1 MSATSAGMGF
11 FLGIAMNSFVSAT
24 VAVAVMVSAAPAGA
38 QVATPAPVGVVAQAV
53 APLSAVAAAPG
64 TMSAP
69 LLTLKSGTSIPLVA
83 ASSLT
88 SKTAKIGDSITMK
101 VARDVVVGG
110 QIVIPADAIAV
121 GEVTGVRTRGMM
133 CRTGK
138 IDAKLSY
145 IEINGARVPLTMA
158 VTVKGKSTMGAAG
171 AIAGFLAFGPLAA
184 VITGKSAV
192 VAPGT
197 KAKGRIVG
205 DVAMAAIRRPSTTA
219 RASL

>member
-1 MSATSAGMGF
+1 
-11 FLGIAMNSFVSAT
+11 MNSFVNAT

-38 QVATPAPVGVVAQAV
+38 QVATPSAPVSMVAQPVAPLAVVAV
-53 APLSAVAAAPG
+53 APGAVAA
-64 TMSAP
+64 P
-69 LLTLKSGTSIPLVA
+69 LFTLKSGTSVPLVA

-110 QIVIPADAIAV
+110 QLIIPADTIAV

-145 IEINGARVPLTMA
+145 IEINGEHVPLTMA
-158 VTVKGKSTMGAAG
+158 VVIKGKSTMGAAG

-184 VITGKSAV
+184 VITGKSAI
-192 VAPGT
+192 VAPGM
-197 KAKGRIVG
+197 KAKGKIVG

-219 RASL
+219 RAAL

>member
-1 MSATSAGMGF
+1 
-11 FLGIAMNSFVSAT
+11 MNRFVNAT
-24 VAVAVMVSAAPAGA
+24 VAAAVMVSAIPAGA
-38 QVATPAPVGVVAQAV
+38 QMTASSVTAPAAQAV
-53 APLSAVAAAPG
+53 APLAAAVVAAGAA
-64 TMSAP
+64 MAP
-69 LLTLKSGTSIPLVA
+69 LYTLKSGTAIPLVA

-101 VARDVVVGG
+101 VARDVIVGG
-110 QIVIPADAIAV
+110 AVVIPADAIAV

-145 IEINGARVPLTMA
+145 IDVNGEHIPLTMA
-158 VTVKGKSTMGAAG
+158 VTIKGKSTMGAAG

-192 VAPGT
+192 VTPGM
-197 KAKGRIVG
+197 KAKGKIVG
-205 DVAMAAIRRPSTTA
+205 DVAMAAIKHPSTTE

>member
-1 MSATSAGMGF
+1 
-11 FLGIAMNSFVSAT
+11 MNGFVSAT
-24 VAVAVMVSAAPAGA
+24 VAAAVSMAAVPAGA
-38 QVATPAPVGVVAQAV
+38 QMTASPVTAPAAQAV
-53 APLSAVAAAPG
+53 APLAAAALAPG
-64 TMSAP
+64 AVMAP
-69 LLTLKSGTSIPLVA
+69 LYTLKSGTAIPLVA
-83 ASSLT
+83 ASTLT

-110 QIVIPADAIAV
+110 EVVIPADALAV

-145 IEINGARVPLTMA
+145 IDINGEHIPLKMA
-158 VTVKGKSTMGAAG
+158 VTIKGKSTMGAAG

-192 VAPGT
+192 LAPGM
-197 KAKGRIVG
+197 KAKGKIVG
-205 DVAMAAIRRPSTTA
+205 DVAMAAIKRPSTTA